1 MGFNKQ
7 TDLVLRAY
15 ARQSFPTSENSVNRH
30 LQDELQR
37 LETTIKSMSDA
48 TIQVADAPPVKPK
61 RGTVRFSV
69 LPWDPLAD
77 GSEGL
82 VVYNG
87 TAWVDV

>member
-1 MGFNKQ
+1 VGFNKQ
-7 TDLVLRAY
+7 TDLVLRNY
-15 ARQSFPTSENSVNRH
+15 ARQAFPTSENSVNRY
-30 LQDELQR
+30 LTDELQR
-37 LETTIKSMSDA
+37 LETTIRSISDA
-48 TIQVADAPPVKPK
+48 SIQVAEAPPTKPR

-87 TAWVDV
+87 TAWVAV